1 MLLLSDNWQ
10 ERTKSQRPLLLPRRG
25 DRRGLLESE
34 FQERFAGHFDLL
46 ASREHLHCSSRSC
59 ANARANGCALT
70 AAGNRT
76 DNRTECRTTADFL
89 GGVLAAPLPFHPVVP
104 PPNGVVTAIP
114 HGLERFKLPPW
125 TVPPV

>member
-1 MLLLSDNWQ
+1 MLRPSDNWQ
-10 ERTKSQRPLLLPRRG
+10 QRTKSQRPLLLPRRG
-25 DRRGLLESE
+25 DRRGLLEPE
-34 FQERFAGHFDLL
+34 FQERFAGYFDLL

-89 GGVLAAPLPFHPVVP
+89 GGGLP
-104 PPNGVVTAIP
+104 PPPPSHRVV
-114 HGLERFKLPPW
+114 
-125 TVPPV
+125 